1 MYMVF
6 AAFLIAI
13 SCIFGLIGYGLAK
26 FFFGLTIG
34 WFMKVLLWIFVFLLV
49 SMILFIIVALF
60 AGLFFLL

>member
-1 MYMVF
+1 MVF
-6 AAFLIAI
+6 AAFLIALA
-13 SCIFGLIGYGLAK
+13 CIFGLIGYGLAK

-49 SMILFIIVALF
+49 SMILFFIVALF